1 MYKGKKMNELTTPI
15 HHKIYTLR
23 GKQIMLDSDLAAL
36 YEVTTKRL
44 NEQVKRNSERFPEDF
59 MFQLSEDEYEN
70 LRSQFSTSTVDEEKS
85 LRSQIATLENNRGKH
100 RKYLP
105 YAFTENGIYMLS
117 AVLKSKVAIE
127 VSIEIM
133 RTFTKLREFTLHY
146 NALGKQLI
154 TLERKN
160 DKQFKK
166 VFGILD
172 SLVNDAQKT
181 DEKVIGFI
189 KNA

>member
-1 MYKGKKMNELTTPI
+1 
-15 HHKIYTLR
+15 
-23 GKQIMLDSDLAAL
+23 MLDEDLAEL
-36 YEVTTKRL
+36 YQVETRRL

-59 MFQLSEDEYEN
+59 MFQLSEIEYE
-70 LRSQFSTSTVDEEKS
+70 S
-85 LRSQIATLENNRGKH
+85 LRSQIATLEKGKGQH
-100 RKYLP
+100 RKYMP
-105 YAFTENGIYMLS
+105 YAFTENGVYMLS
-117 AVLKSKVAIE
+117 AVLKSQVAID

-154 TLERKN
+154 ELERKN

-172 SLVNDAQKT
+172 SLVHDTQKT
-181 DEKVIGFI
+181 DEKVMGFI
-189 KNA
+189 KDA

>member
-1 MYKGKKMNELTTPI
+1 MNEITIPI

-23 GKQIMLDSDLAAL
+23 GKQIMLDSDLAEL
-36 YEVTTKRL
+36 YEVETRRL

-59 MFQLSEDEYEN
+59 MFQLTEKEYE
-70 LRSQFSTSTVDEEKS
+70 S
-85 LRSQIATLENNRGKH
+85 LRSQIATLEKGKGQH
-100 RKYLP
+100 RKYMP
-105 YAFTENGIYMLS
+105 YAFTENGVYMLS
-117 AVLKSKVAIE
+117 AVLKSDIAIE

-154 TLERKN
+154 ELERKN

-166 VFGILD
+166 VYDILD
-172 SLVNDAQKT
+172 SLVTDTQKT
-181 DEKVIGFI
+181 DEKVMGFL
-189 KNA
+189 KS

>member
-1 MYKGKKMNELTTPI
+1 MNELPIPI

-23 GKQIMLDSDLAAL
+23 GKQIMLDSDLAEL
-36 YEVTTKRL
+36 YEVETKVF
-44 NEQVKRNSERFPEDF
+44 NQAVKRNSERFPEDF
-59 MFQLSEDEYEN
+59 MFQLTEDEYAS
-70 LRSQFSTSTVDEEKS
+70 LRSQFV
-85 LRSQIATLENNRGKH
+85 TLDNGRGKH

-105 YAFTENGIYMLS
+105 YAFTENGVYMLS
-117 AVLKSKVAIE
+117 SVLKSKVAIE

-146 NALGKQLI
+146 NALGKKLI
-154 TLERKN
+154 ELERKN

-172 SLVNDAQKT
+172 TLVNETQKT
-181 DEKVIGFI
+181 DEKVMGFI
-189 KNA
+189 KDA